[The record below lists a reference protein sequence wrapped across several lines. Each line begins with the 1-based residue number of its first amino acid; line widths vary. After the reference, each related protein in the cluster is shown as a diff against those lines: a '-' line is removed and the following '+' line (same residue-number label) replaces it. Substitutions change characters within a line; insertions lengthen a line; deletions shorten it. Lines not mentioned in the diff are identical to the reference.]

1 MKRFIS
7 VLLAVLT
14 VLTLAGCSSPSSG
27 EISETTEAVT
37 EAVIPDIPMEYRS
50 VTSVGGGNTLLYM
63 NNLELNNTADPCIV
77 PVKEGN
83 RICFYLYVTGIKG
96 YYSYDL
102 TSWISISNVFPKPS
116 GAWSKESYWAPEV
129 MYDEEAGLYRMFY
142 SAKSHEGY
150 YYISMATSESP
161 KGPFVNWTG
170 TNADGLEITKTTPI
184 YDFSRMDK
192 SHPLYEGV
200 IRAIDVSPFIDPET
214 GDKYLYWVRG
224 WNDGGTVRHDTS
236 EVWGMKMKD
245 WQTPDYSTVTRLTE
259 LGKITPGGAKTR
271 HGETSINEG
280 PAMLYKD
287 GTYFLTYSINPA
299 SYKGY
304 SVWQATSDSPL
315 GTFTKIAKEKGGMVL
330 GVDSYWDHASGTGHH
345 NFFTVGD
352 QIYIVYH
359 AHTMRE
365 YTSMGDRAVAFDRCE
380 WATNADGDTVL
391 HANGP
396 TWSPMPQ
403 LEVVSGYENAAS
415 SASIT
420 VTGFSDG
427 AAAYLTDSIINMHE
441 RGAQPEAEFTG
452 TATVTLKWDAPRK
465 MRALLLYNSAF
476 LEKAFGKIDRVEFDC
491 VLEDGKTETRVIAD
505 AVYNAEEYV
514 SNSLGTTYVRP
525 GAALILRLTD
535 ATDVQEIRITVTVP
549 DGQESA
555 AFAEIEALAKPQ

>member
-1 MKRFIS
+1 MKKFLS

-14 VLTLAGCSSPSSG
+14 VLSLAACSDSP
-27 EISETTEAVT
+27 EADAETTEASLIET
-37 EAVIPDIPMEYRS
+37 APDILMEYRT
-50 VTSVGGGNTLLYM
+50 VNGVGAGNTLMYM
-63 NNLELNNTADPCIV
+63 NDLALNNTADPCIL
-77 PVKEGN
+77 PVQEGE

-96 YYSYDL
+96 YYSYDMN
-102 TSWISISNVFPKPS
+102 SWISLNNVFPKPS

-129 MYDEEAGLYRMFY
+129 MYDEEAGIYRMFY
-142 SAKSHEGY
+142 SAKSSEGY
-150 YYISMATSESP
+150 YYISMATSDSP
-161 KGPFVNWTG
+161 KGPFVPWTG

-224 WNDGGTVRHDTS
+224 WNEGGTIKHDTS

-287 GTYFLTYSINPA
+287 GTYVLTYSINPA

-315 GTFTKIAKEKGGMVL
+315 GTFTKVAKEKGGMIL

-352 QIYIVYH
+352 EMYIVYH
-359 AHTMRE
+359 AHTTRE
-365 YTSMGDRAVAFDRCE
+365 YTSMGDRAVAFDRVV
-380 WATNADGDTVL
+380 WTTNADGETIL

-396 TWSPMPQ
+396 TWSPMPHI
-403 LEVVSGYENAAS
+403 EVVSGYENAALT
-415 SASIT
+415 AD
-420 VTGFSDG
+420 VTMTGG
-427 AAAYLTDSIINMHE
+427 AENAAGYLTDRIINMHE

-452 TATVTLKWDAPRK
+452 TASVTLRWEEARTV
-465 MRALLLYNSAF
+465 RSLLLYNSAF
-476 LEKAFGKIDRVEFDC
+476 VDKAFGSIDRIEFDC
-491 VLEDGKTETRVIAD
+491 VLEDGTKETRVITD
-505 AVYNAEEYV
+505 AVYNREEYV
-514 SNSLGTTYVRP
+514 SNSLGTTYIRP
-525 GAALILRLTD
+525 GAALVIRLEKAADIT
-535 ATDVQEIRITVTVP
+535 EIRITVSVP
-549 DGQESA
+549 EGQQSA
-555 AFAEIEALAKPQ
+555 AFTEIEVLAKSR